1 MISKKITAVVLTV
14 AVLICTIFC
23 CYLTVSA
30 DGTAADTVIINGVE
44 YVETFFDDFN
54 GTKLDTSKWSLCP
67 EWDRQGA
74 SHWNNDMTSLDG
86 NGNLLLKAD
95 YISGSNLLQCGAI
108 RTKGKFNQ
116 ARGYFEIRCKLQST
130 DGFWS
135 AFWMFPES
143 GCQTPNNSGDPYRIP
158 GGTDGTEIDIFE
170 QVNANSPAHNGKN
183 RVFQHALHW
192 DGYSSAHRSTSRMK
206 ANEARDIN
214 INDGEYHTFA
224 LDWSKD
230 KYDFYVD
237 GKLSNTIKAS
247 EIIGMDSKDF
257 DTETSKVASYLKISL
272 ESSTGWSGRP
282 TSEDL
287 PGVFT
292 VDYVRAYQRVE
303 YLEEQQTT
311 TAAPTTTSA
320 PTTTAVPTTEPTTAA
335 PVVYGDCN
343 SDDEINLL
351 DLIAI
356 RKHLAKWNTVI
367 DEKAADCNADG
378 NVDLLDLILMRKYLT
393 KWDVKLGG

>member
-1 MISKKITAVVLTV
+1 MFFKKITA
-14 AVLICTIFC
+14 AVLSIAVTLSTLFC

-30 DGTAADTVIINGVE
+30 DGTTAENTVIINGVE
-44 YVETFFDDFN
+44 YVETFFDDFD

-67 EWDRQGA
+67 EWNRQGA
-74 SHWNNDMTSLDG
+74 SKWNDDMTSLDG

-135 AFWMFPES
+135 AFWMYPENGS
-143 GCQTPNNSGDPYRIP
+143 QTPDNSGNPYRIP

-170 QVNANSPAHNGKN
+170 QVNANAPAHNGKN

-192 DGYSSAHRSTSRMK
+192 DGYSDAHRSTSKMK
-206 ANEARDIN
+206 ANEARDID

-224 LDWSKD
+224 LDWTKD
-230 KYDFYVD
+230 EYVFYVD
-237 GKLSNTIKAS
+237 GKLSNRIKAS
-247 EIIGMDSKDF
+247 EIIGNDSEDF
-257 DTETSKVASYLKISL
+257 DTETSNVDTYLKISL
-272 ESSTGWSGRP
+272 ESSTGWSGKP
-282 TSEDL
+282 TAEDL

-303 YLEEQQTT
+303 YLDEQPTTAPT
-311 TAAPTTTSA
+311 TAAPTTA
-320 PTTTAVPTTEPTTAA
+320 APTTEPTTAA
-335 PVVYGDCN
+335 PIIYGDLN
-343 SDDEINLL
+343 GDDKINLL
-351 DLIAI
+351 DLIAL
-356 RKHLAKWNTVI
+356 RKRLAKWNIVI

-378 NVDLLDLILMRKYLT
+378 EVDLLDLILLRKYLAR
-393 KWDVKLGG
+393 WDVTLGR

>member
-1 MISKKITAVVLTV
+1 MISKKITA
-14 AVLICTIFC
+14 AVLSIAVTLSALFC

-30 DGTAADTVIINGVE
+30 DNTAENDTVIINGVE

-95 YISGSNLLQCGAI
+95 YISGSDLLQCGAI

-143 GCQTPNNSGDPYRIP
+143 GCQTPDNSGNPYKIP

-170 QVNANSPAHNGKN
+170 QVNANAPAHNGKS

-192 DGYSSAHRSTSRMK
+192 DGYGSAHRSTSK
-206 ANEARDIN
+206 SKSKDARSID

-247 EIIGMDSKDF
+247 EIIGEGSEDF

-272 ESSTGWSGRP
+272 ESSTGWSGKP
-282 TSEDL
+282 TDEDL

-303 YLEEQQTT
+303 YLDEQQ
-311 TAAPTTTSA
+311 TTTSA
-320 PTTTAVPTTEPTTAA
+320 PTTAAPTTEPTTAA

-343 SDDEINLL
+343 SDEKVNLL
-351 DLIAI
+351 DLIAL
-356 RKHLAKWNTVI
+356 RKRLAKWNIVI
-367 DEKAADCNADG
+367 DETAADCNADSE
-378 NVDLLDLILMRKYLT
+378 VDLLDLILLRKYLA
-393 KWDVKLGG
+393 KWNVTLG